1 MIDLNAK
8 VQEYLKTKIYNSPRW
23 SNRASDAGHPCLRYL
38 VFSRTKNEL
47 RSLPT
52 VDLQAIF
59 EEGNL
64 HEAGELRILQDA
76 GFKII
81 EQQRAFEWKEK
92 ELSGHIDAI
101 IVDEGGKKYPLE
113 IKSCSPNGFR
123 TIQKSEALDLVS
135 AKQYWLRKYPA
146 QIILYM
152 LMGGYEE
159 GILWFKEK
167 VLGQRKQMNVSLN
180 DPAVLEYGESI
191 LKKLELVN
199 QMVHRGEEPPV
210 ERIDECQGCPFEK
223 TACFPGLDFGEGM
236 DIIDDGEYLLKLDRL
251 DELKE
256 AKEEYEDIWSEIREK
271 FQAKNAIIG
280 AKWKVESRK
289 QERTE
294 YRIPEELK
302 KQYARKKEIWILSI
316 SRI

>member
-38 VFSRTKNEL
+38 VLSRTKNEL

-52 VDLQAIF
+52 VELQAIF
-59 EEGNL
+59 EEGKL
-64 HEAGELRILQDA
+64 HEVGELRLLQEA
-76 GFKII
+76 GFTII

-113 IKSCSPNGFR
+113 IKSCSPNAFR

-135 AKQYWLRKYPA
+135 ARQYWLRKYPA

-199 QMVHRGEEPPV
+199 EMVHRGEEPPV

-236 DIIDDGEYLLKLDRL
+236 DIIDDSEMLLKLDRL

-256 AKEEYEDIWSEIREK
+256 AKEEYDEIWAEIREK

-289 QERTE
+289 QVRTE
-294 YRIPEELK
+294 YQVPEDIK
-302 KQYARKKEIWILSI
+302 KQFARKKEIWVLNV

>member
-38 VFSRTKNEL
+38 VLSRTKNEL

-52 VDLQAIF
+52 VELQAIF

-64 HEAGELRILQDA
+64 HEAGELRILQES

-113 IKSCSPNGFR
+113 IKSCSPNAFR

-135 AKQYWLRKYPA
+135 ARQYWLRKYPA

-199 QMVHRGEEPPV
+199 EMVHRGEEPPV

-236 DIIDDGEYLLKLDRL
+236 DIIDDSEMLLKLDRL

-256 AKEEYEDIWSEIREK
+256 AKEEYDEIWAEIREK

-289 QERTE
+289 QVRTE
-294 YRIPEELK
+294 YQVPEDIK
-302 KQYARKKEIWILSI
+302 KQFARKKEIWVLNV